1 MQNFFI
7 VKRKKSKPVC
17 RQGRREG
24 LGVSLTKLKKKYSIL
39 FLLSLF
45 VIALLIIL
53 PSSCSTDKVITSA
66 SMSTSI
72 PDKIDFNFHVK
83 PILSDRCF
91 TCHGPDPKTREA
103 GLRLDTKEGAFA
115 ALGDNK
121 DHHAIIAKDIENS
134 TLIERIYTENAEDI
148 MPPPE
153 SNLNLNDYEKAVLKK
168 WIEQGAEWKE
178 HWSFLPMKKQDIPEV
193 ENEAVNNEIDNFV
206 LAKLE
211 SQNIQPM
218 EMATKEQLIRRV
230 TFDLTGLPPTLR
242 EIDNFMKDDSPAAY
256 EHLVDRLLETDAY
269 AENMTTKW
277 LDLAR
282 YADSHGYQDDLERIM
297 FPWRDWVIH
306 AYKKNMPYDQFVTWQ
321 LAGDLLP
328 NPTREQI
335 IATAFNRNHKIT
347 QEGGVIPEE
356 YRVEYVSDRTQTFG
370 TAFLGLTFECAKCHD
385 HKYDALTQKDYYS
398 LFSFFNNVP
407 EQGLIEPYGAIPEPY
422 IKLTQKEIDETLHFI
437 NNLDTLKEIPL
448 MVMEEMPKPRQ
459 AYILNR
465 GAYDKPTTPVESNT
479 PESVLAYNNDFPK
492 NRLGLSKW
500 LFSTENPLTARV
512 TVNRLWQQ
520 CFGKGIVATPDD
532 FGNQG
537 SLPTHPKMLDWLGM
551 HLMENN
557 WNIKATLKTI
567 VMSST
572 YQRSSKT
579 TDELLEIDPE
589 NDLLARAPRLRLSA
603 EMIRDHALSVSGL
616 LDHTIG
622 GPSVKPYQPDGLW
635 AETIGGGGGT
645 LAKYVRDKGSKIYRR
660 SIYTF
665 WKRTVPPPSMMT
677 FDAASRDLCSVKRPT
692 TSTPLQALVMLNDP
706 QMVEA
711 SRVLAYRAIENEK
724 ELDNRIALM
733 FRIATS
739 RKIKDDELNHL
750 VEFFGEEKNRFA
762 KNEED
767 AKALL
772 QTGEYPQRELLE
784 VSEMAAYTLVA
795 NAIFNLDETITRG

>member
-1 MQNFFI
+1 MRI
-7 VKRKKSKPVC
+7 KKS
-17 RQGRREG
+17 
-24 LGVSLTKLKKKYSIL
+24 TIL
-39 FLLSLF
+39 SPL
-45 VIALLIIL
+45 LLISCFSIVL
-53 PSSCSTDKVITSA
+53 LLIFPSSCKTDQVISSA
-66 SMSTSI
+66 SITKAI

-91 TCHGPDPKTREA
+91 TCHGPDGNARKEN
-103 GLRLDTKEGAFA
+103 LRFDTKEGAFA
-115 ALGDNK
+115 ALGKSK
-121 DHHAIIAKDIENS
+121 DHFAIVPNDVENS
-134 TLIERIYTENAEDI
+134 TLINRIFSVDPEEI

-153 SNLNLNDYEKAVLKK
+153 SNLTLTNYEKEILKK

-178 HWSFLPMKKQDIPEV
+178 HWSFLPVKNSEV
-193 ENEAVNNEIDNFV
+193 PAVSEGNINNPIDNFV
-206 LAKLE
+206 LAKLNA
-211 SQNIQPM
+211 QNLKSM
-218 EMATKEQLIRRV
+218 GMATKAQLIRRV
-230 TFDLTGLPPTLR
+230 TFALTGLPPTLV
-242 EIDNFMKDDSPAAY
+242 EIDNFEKDASPKAY
-256 EHLVDRLLETDAY
+256 EKVVDRLLQTDAY
-269 AENMTTKW
+269 AETMATNW

-306 AYKKNMPYDQFVTWQ
+306 AFKKNMPYDQFVTWQ

-385 HKYDALTQKDYYS
+385 HKYDAIKQKDYFS

-407 EQGLIEPYGAIPEPY
+407 EQGLIEPYGAIPKPY
-422 IKLTQKEIDETLHFI
+422 IKITQKEIEETLTFI

-448 MVMEEMPKPRQ
+448 MVMEEMPKKRQ

-465 GAYDKPTTPVESNT
+465 GAYDKPTIPVN
-479 PESVLAYNNDFPK
+479 PEMPSSILAFDEKFSK
-492 NRLGLSKW
+492 DRLGLSNW
-500 LFSTENPLTARV
+500 LFSKNNPLTARV

-537 SLPTHPKMLDWLGM
+537 SLPTHPELLDWLATE
-551 HLMENN
+551 LMDNN
-557 WNIKATLKTI
+557 WDLKASLKTM
-567 VMSST
+567 VMSAT
-572 YQRSSKT
+572 YQQSSKVT
-579 TDELLEIDPE
+579 EELLEIDPE
-589 NDLLARAPRLRLSA
+589 NNFLARVSRERLSA
-603 EMIRDHALSVSGL
+603 EMIRDHALATSGL
-616 LDHTIG
+616 LDKTVG

-635 AETIGGGGGT
+635 AETVGGGGGS
-645 LAKYVRDKGSKIYRR
+645 LAKYIQDKGSKIYRR

-677 FDAASRDLCSVKRPT
+677 FDSSTRDVCAVRRST

-706 QMVEA
+706 QIVEA
-711 SRVLAYRAIENEK
+711 SRVLAYQCIEK
-724 ELDNRIALM
+724 ENGLGERIGMM
-733 FRIATS
+733 FRLATS
-739 RKIKDDELNHL
+739 REINSDELNNL
-750 VEFFGEEKNRFA
+750 LTFFKEEKSKFE
-762 KNEED
+762 KSPKD

-772 QTGEYPQRELLE
+772 QIGEYPQRNLLE
-784 VSEMAAYTLVA
+784 DPEMAAYTIIA
-795 NAIFNLDETITRG
+795 NVIFNLDETITKG

>member
-1 MQNFFI
+1 MRI
-7 VKRKKSKPVC
+7 KKS
-17 RQGRREG
+17 
-24 LGVSLTKLKKKYSIL
+24 TIL
-39 FLLSLF
+39 SPL
-45 VIALLIIL
+45 LLISCFAIVL
-53 PSSCSTDKVITSA
+53 LLIFPSSCKTDQVISSA
-66 SMSTSI
+66 SITKAI

-91 TCHGPDPKTREA
+91 TCHGPDGNARKEN
-103 GLRLDTKEGAFA
+103 LRFDTKEGAFA
-115 ALGDNK
+115 ALGKSK
-121 DHHAIIAKDIENS
+121 DHFAIVPNDVENS
-134 TLIERIYTENAEDI
+134 TLINRIFSVDPEEI

-153 SNLNLNDYEKAVLKK
+153 SNLTLTNYEKEILKK

-178 HWSFLPMKKQDIPEV
+178 HWSFLPVKNSEV
-193 ENEAVNNEIDNFV
+193 PAVSEGNINNPIDNFV
-206 LAKLE
+206 LAKLNA
-211 SQNIQPM
+211 QNLKSM
-218 EMATKEQLIRRV
+218 GMATKAQLIRRV
-230 TFDLTGLPPTLR
+230 TFALTGLPPTLV
-242 EIDNFMKDDSPAAY
+242 EIDNFEKDASPKAY
-256 EHLVDRLLETDAY
+256 EKVVDRLLQTDAY
-269 AENMTTKW
+269 AETMATNW

-306 AYKKNMPYDQFVTWQ
+306 AFKKNMPYDQFVTWQ

-385 HKYDALTQKDYYS
+385 HKYDAIKQKDYFS

-407 EQGLIEPYGAIPEPY
+407 EQGLIEPYGAIPKPY
-422 IKLTQKEIDETLHFI
+422 IKITQKEIEETLTFI

-448 MVMEEMPKPRQ
+448 MVMEEMPKKRQ

-465 GAYDKPTTPVESNT
+465 GAYDKPTIPVN
-479 PESVLAYNNDFPK
+479 PEMPSSILAFDEKFSK
-492 NRLGLSKW
+492 DRLGLSNW
-500 LFSTENPLTARV
+500 LFSKNNPLTARV

-537 SLPTHPKMLDWLGM
+537 SLPTHPELLDWLATE
-551 HLMENN
+551 LMDNN
-557 WNIKATLKTI
+557 WDLKASLKTM
-567 VMSST
+567 VMSAT
-572 YQRSSKT
+572 YQQSSKVT
-579 TDELLEIDPE
+579 EELLEIDPE
-589 NDLLARAPRLRLSA
+589 NNFLARVSRERLSA
-603 EMIRDHALSVSGL
+603 EMIRDHALATSGL
-616 LDHTIG
+616 LDKTVG

-635 AETIGGGGGT
+635 AETVGGGGGS
-645 LAKYVRDKGSKIYRR
+645 LAKYIQDKGSKIYRR

-677 FDAASRDLCSVKRPT
+677 FDSSTRDVCAVRRST

-706 QMVEA
+706 QIVEA
-711 SRVLAYRAIENEK
+711 SRVLAYQCIEK
-724 ELDNRIALM
+724 ENGLGERIGMM
-733 FRIATS
+733 FRLATS
-739 RKIKDDELNHL
+739 REINSDELNNL
-750 VEFFGEEKNRFA
+750 LTFFKEEKSKFE
-762 KNEED
+762 KSPKD

-772 QTGEYPQRELLE
+772 QIGEYPQRNLLE
-784 VSEMAAYTLVA
+784 DPEMAAYTIIA
-795 NAIFNLDETITRG
+795 NVIFNLDETITKG

>member
-1 MQNFFI
+1 MRIFF
-7 VKRKKSKPVC
+7 
-17 RQGRREG
+17 E
-24 LGVSLTKLKKKYSIL
+24 KKYTV
-39 FLLSLF
+39 LF
-45 VIALLIIL
+45 VVSSFIFSVVLLL
-53 PSSCSTDKVITSA
+53 PMSCSTDKVRPMATS
-66 SMSTSI
+66 MEMTI
-72 PDKIDFNFHVK
+72 PDKVDFNFHVK

-91 TCHGPDPKTREA
+91 KCHGPDPKVREA
-103 GLRLDTKEGAFA
+103 GLRFDTKEGAFA

-121 DHHAIIAKDIENS
+121 DHHAIIAGDVENS
-134 TLIERIYTENAEDI
+134 TLIQRIFTDNLEDV
-148 MPPPE
+148 MPTPE
-153 SNLNLNDYEKAVLKK
+153 SNLTLNDYEKAVLKK
-168 WIEQGAEWKE
+168 WIAQGAEWKE
-178 HWSFLPMKKQDIPEV
+178 HWSFLPIKKQDIPAIKT
-193 ENEAVNNEIDNFV
+193 EADVKNEIDHFV
-206 LAKLE
+206 LSKLE
-211 SQNIQPM
+211 SKSLQPM

-242 EIDNFMKDDSPAAY
+242 EIDNFLKDDSPAAY
-256 EHLVDRLLETDAY
+256 ETLVDRLLETDAY
-269 AENMTTKW
+269 AENMATKW

-422 IKLTQKEIDETLHFI
+422 IKLTHKEIDETLHFI

-448 MVMEEMPKPRQ
+448 MVMKEMPKPRQ
-459 AYILNR
+459 AFILNR
-465 GAYDKPTTPVESNT
+465 GAYDKQTTPVGPAT
-479 PESVLAYNNDFPK
+479 PESVLSYNNDFPK

-500 LFSTENPLTARV
+500 LFSPQHPLTARV

-537 SLPTHPKMLDWLGM
+537 SLPTHPELLDWLAM
-551 HLMENN
+551 NLMEND

-567 VMSST
+567 IMSST
-572 YQRSSKT
+572 YRRSSKMT
-579 TDELLEIDPE
+579 NELLEIDPA

-603 EMIRDHALSVSGL
+603 EKIRDHALAVSGL
-616 LDHTIG
+616 LDRTVG

-635 AETIGGGGGT
+635 AETVGGGGGS
-645 LAKYVRDKGSKIYRR
+645 LAKYIRDKGSKIYRR

-677 FDAASRDLCSVKRPT
+677 FDAASRDICAVRRPT

-706 QMVEA
+706 QIVEA
-711 SRVLAYRAIENEK
+711 SRVLAYTAIEKEK
-724 ELDNRIALM
+724 KLNNRIALM
-733 FRIATS
+733 FRLATS
-739 RKIKDDELNHL
+739 REIKEDELNHL
-750 VEFFGEEKNRFA
+750 VEFFEGEKNRFA
-762 KNEED
+762 ENTKD
-767 AKALL
+767 AEALL
-772 QTGEYPQRELLE
+772 KTGEYPQRELLE